1 MDEILCYQCGHVT
14 LDGEVEVAPIG
25 YYHEPGRLDGMWK
38 HIYIYMITWTH
49 THIDIHMLWTVRYM
63 HMMHIFWTIRPG
75 GSVETVCIMCHG
87 TWTGKQCGALLMTR
101 WVRSASCVS
110 FIWRHGSWFQRL
122 MNNLHA
128 ESLKSWKILAQPG
141 EARELSRCMLSHHV
155 HH

>member
-1 MDEILCYQCGHVT
+1 
-14 LDGEVEVAPIG
+14 
-25 YYHEPGRLDGMWK
+25 
-38 HIYIYMITWTH
+38 MITWTH

-110 FIWRHGSWFQRL
+110 FIWRHGSWFQRGATVPEGPKL
-122 MNNLHA
+122 GLR
-128 ESLKSWKILAQPG
+128 IV
-141 EARELSRCMLSHHV
+141 SHHPQWDLWPTMSYLV
-155 HH
+155 DHGAVL